1 MEGVTQKLVDEFD
14 LFLNKRGLRFRGVAI
29 GSTPLILLNI
39 LNRETGDCDVIEP
52 LIPEDVRKAALDFSK
67 LKNDHGYRL
76 KEDWFNN
83 GPESISEQLPKGWR
97 ENLQVVYKGQS
108 LEIYTLDRINL
119 LRTKL
124 AALCDRGS
132 DLEDVLAMKP
142 TKKELDEA
150 KDWVKQYDANEL
162 WPTHVEQQIKK
173 IEEMLGVDK

>member
-1 MEGVTQKLVDEFD
+1 MEGVTKKLVEEFD
-14 LFLNKRGLRFRGVAI
+14 LFLKERGLKFSGVAV

-39 LNRETGDCDVIEP
+39 INRETGDCDVIEP
-52 LIPEDVRKAALDFSK
+52 LIPEDVKKAAEDFSK
-67 LKNDHGYRL
+67 LKADHRYRL
-76 KEDWFNN
+76 KENWFNN
-83 GPESISEQLPKGWR
+83 GPESIREQLPKEWR
-97 ENLQVVYKGQS
+97 EKLQVVYKGQA

-150 KDWVKQYDANEL
+150 IDWVKQYDSNEL

-173 IEEMLGVDK
+173 VKEKLGIDR